1 MVKIGMKQ
9 NRILLTGFKDVSKNS
24 SAMLLNR
31 ISDKYS
37 KFLFTND
44 YTTIIDEIDSLFET
58 KKYDYVIM
66 FGQKPLM
73 KSLAIEMICKQKKD
87 FLRTNF
93 PLEKLLTIFD
103 NHLITY
109 KISQN
114 PGISYCN
121 FAYYN
126 VLKCLE
132 ARKIDTKVLFIHVP
146 FIENSEE
153 FERIVELFNQIER

>member
-1 MVKIGMKQ
+1 
-9 NRILLTGFKDVSKNS
+9 
-24 SAMLLNR
+24 
-31 ISDKYS
+31 
-37 KFLFTND
+37 
-44 YTTIIDEIDSLFET
+44 
-58 KKYDYVIM
+58 M
-66 FGQKPLM
+66 FGQKPLI

-114 PGISYCN
+114 PEISYCN

-132 ARKIDTKVLFIHVP
+132 ARRIDTKELFIHVP
-146 FIENSEE
+146 FIENFEE
-153 FERIVELFNQIER
+153 FERIVELFNQRER